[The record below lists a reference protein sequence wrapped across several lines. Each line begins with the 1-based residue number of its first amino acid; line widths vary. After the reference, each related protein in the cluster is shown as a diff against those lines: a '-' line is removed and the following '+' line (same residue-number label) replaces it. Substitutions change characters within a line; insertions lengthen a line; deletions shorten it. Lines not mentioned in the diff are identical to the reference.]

1 MCYNKD
7 SVGALCPL
15 QHAYFGVVTETGGL
29 SERRKGEKELPEE
42 DTKGV
47 FKPRV
52 ITDSKKTKLVPWC
65 RLEAP
70 VKVTLCLL
78 VLYVV
83 LRVVYHLLAN
93 FFTALRTFSHCL
105 LEFIDDSSYLQDISE
120 LYNVV

>member
-7 SVGALCPL
+7 SVGASCPL
-15 QHAYFGVVTETGGL
+15 QHAYFDVVTETGGL
-29 SERRKGEKELPEE
+29 SGRRKGEKELPEE

-47 FKPRV
+47 FKPRI

-78 VLYVV
+78 VLNVV
-83 LRVVYHLLAN
+83 LRVVYRLLAH
-93 FFTALRTFSHCL
+93 FFHRPKDF
-105 LEFIDDSSYLQDISE
+105 
-120 LYNVV
+120 